1 VRYLSLQVLRAVA
14 AVAVVVY
21 HAQLICHKYASRP
34 SSTEALLG
42 EFGSYGVDLFFVLSG
57 FVILYTIHNTNSSP
71 AGFLTRRLIRIVP
84 LYWVLSLG
92 MVILGVALYPRNP
105 MEPRTLL
112 ESLLF
117 CAYVFHSRPP
127 LIYVGWSIEY
137 EIFFY
142 AVVTLTLAAA
152 LPVYRAVGLLF
163 LTLYVGLHLLAPAA
177 AAAPGN
183 FGYFL
188 GNPLLFEFVLGLLLA
203 KLAVGGRM
211 RLLDGAIVLAAIG
224 SSIAMEGVS
233 RLVFAGVPAAVLVWS
248 AVKTER
254 WTSRYRVMQPLARIG
269 DASYSIYLVQVMA
282 LPAVGKL
289 VARFVPGLPPDLLVL
304 TAVVSVVAAGILL
317 YRGIER
323 PLLKMLQAALI
334 PVAGAVRA

>member
-1 VRYLSLQVLRAVA
+1 MKYLSLQVLRALA
-14 AVAVVVY
+14 AVAVVLY
-21 HAQLICHKYASRP
+21 HAQVLCHKYGRGP

-42 EFGSYGVDLFFVLSG
+42 EAGSHGVDLFFVLSG

-71 AGFLTRRLIRIVP
+71 AGFLLRRLIRIVP

-92 MVILGVALYPRNP
+92 LLLLGIVLYPGNP
-105 MEPRTLL
+105 LEPRSVL

-117 CAYVFHSRPP
+117 CVYAFHSRPP

-142 AVVTLTLAAA
+142 AVVTLALAAA

-163 LTLYVGLHLLAPAA
+163 LMLYVGLHLLVPA
-177 AAAPGN
+177 AAAPGS
-183 FGYFL
+183 FAYFL

-203 KLAVGGRM
+203 ELAVGGRT
-211 RLLDGAIVLAAIG
+211 RVLDWTIALAAIG
-224 SSIAMEGVS
+224 ASIALEGVS
-233 RLVFAGVPAAVLVWS
+233 RLVFAGVPAAVLVWA

-254 WTSRYRVMQPLARIG
+254 WTSRYRVTHALGKVG
-269 DASYSIYLVQVMA
+269 DASYSIYLLQVVA

-289 VARFVPGLPPDLLVL
+289 VARFVPDLPPDLLVL
-304 TAVVSVVAAGILL
+304 AAVVSVVAAGILL
-317 YRGIER
+317 YRGVER
-323 PLLKMLQAALI
+323 PLLKALQAALV
-334 PVAGAVRA
+334 PAASAVRA